1 MTYFILAAAIA
12 AHPYPP
18 HTPVDM
24 EIVAAC
30 GDTSRHVPKRKPL
43 VLSYLEHKK

>member
-1 MTYFILAAAIA
+1 MTYLILAAIA
-12 AHPYPP
+12 AHSPYPP

-30 GDTSRHVPKRKPL
+30 GDTSRHVPRPKPL
-43 VLSYLEHKK
+43 VLAYLEHKK